1 MTHPTHALLMQICA
15 MLNQSV
21 VIEDNDPEA
30 DPEDDVLENARAE
43 VDLGISLDQLKL

>member
-1 MTHPTHALLMQICA
+1 MLMQICA
-15 MLNQSV
+15 MLKQSV